1 MSHEPALI
9 APIAVGLSLA
19 FVFGLICRRLR
30 LPSLVGYLAAGVVIG
45 AHTTGY
51 VTDARVA
58 TQLAQIGVILLMF
71 GAGLHFSFKDLAAV
85 GPVAVPGALVQILV
99 VTVFGAAVGVAL
111 GWGMAGSVLLGLSI
125 SVASTVVLLRAI
137 IERGELDTVTGRVA
151 VGWLILEDVLTVV
164 VLVLLPGIAVLVGG
178 TGPATPS
185 EHGPLV
191 DLAVALVGAAIFV
204 GTILLLGPRF
214 VPWLLE
220 VTARERSRELFTLA
234 VVAIALGVAYAG
246 YEVFGISVALGG
258 FLAGAVVRGSDMSHQ
273 AAADALP
280 LRDAFTVL
288 YFVSVGLLV
297 DPAWIVANPA
307 TVLAITAVV
316 IVVKGIS
323 AGAVVLALG
332 HSSRMALT
340 IAAGRTQIGEF
351 TFILV
356 TLTVALGLLPSDAL
370 QAVIAAALV
379 SITLNPFLFRAVDP
393 LVRRLD
399 AMPSLQRLGDRYARD
414 VRRFDRVH
422 PEAGMRNHA
431 IVCGHGRVGRLVT
444 SALDRRGFSH
454 VVITD
459 DRHETTRL
467 RDRGTPALFGDAS
480 NPDLLALAGLATARV
495 LIVAVSDVHAT
506 RLIVDRARSLA
517 PRVSIV
523 VRTHSEAQRD
533 DFQEM
538 AAVQPVMGEVE
549 VAVQMSRFAL
559 TRFGVSM
566 HEAEAVAQG
575 LRGRSGRPWGPVP
588 SGVSRGLERDESG
601 E

>member
-1 MSHEPALI
+1 MNHEPALI

-19 FVFGLICRRLR
+19 FILGLIARRLR

-45 AHTTGY
+45 PHTTGY
-51 VTDARVA
+51 VVDARVA
-58 TQLAQIGVILLMF
+58 TQLAEIGVILLMF
-71 GAGLHFSFKDLAAV
+71 GAGLHFSLKDLVAV
-85 GPVAVPGALVQILV
+85 GPVAVPGAALQILV
-99 VTVFGAAVGVAL
+99 VTLFGAMAGVAL
-111 GWGMAGSVLLGLSI
+111 GWGLVGGVVLGVSL

-137 IERGELDTVTGRVA
+137 IERGELDTATGRVA
-151 VGWLILEDVLTVV
+151 VGWLILEDILTVV
-164 VLVLLPGIAVLVGG
+164 VLVLLPSIAVLAGG
-178 TGPATPS
+178 TGVAGPT

-191 DLAVALVGAAIFV
+191 DLAVALAGATIFV
-204 GTILLLGPRF
+204 VAVLLGGPRF

-220 VTARERSRELFTLA
+220 VVARERSRELFTLA
-234 VVAIALGVAYAG
+234 VVALALGVAYAG
-246 YEVFGISVALGG
+246 SEAFGVSVALGG
-258 FLAGAVVRGSDMSHQ
+258 FLAGTVVRGSDMSHQ

-297 DPAWIVANPA
+297 DPAWVAANPV
-307 TVLAITAVV
+307 TVLAIVAVV

-323 AGAVVLALG
+323 AGAAVLALG

-356 TLTVALGLLPSDAL
+356 TLAVALGLLPDDAL

-379 SITLNPFLFRAVDP
+379 SITLNPFIFRTVDP

-399 AMPSLQRLGDRYARD
+399 AIASLQRLGDRYARD
-414 VRRFDRVH
+414 IRRFDRVH

-431 IVCGHGRVGRLVT
+431 VVCGHGRVGRLVT
-444 SALDRRGFSH
+444 SALDRRGFSY

-459 DRHETTRL
+459 DRQETVRL
-467 RDRGTPALFGDAS
+467 RERGTPALFGDAS
-480 NPDLLALAGLATARV
+480 NPDLLVLARLAAARV
-495 LIVAVSDVHAT
+495 LIVAVSDVHVAG
-506 RLIVDRARSLA
+506 LIVGRARTLV

-523 VRTHSEAQRD
+523 VRTHGEAQRD
-533 DFQEM
+533 EFRETPG
-538 AAVQPVMGEVE
+538 VQPVMGEVE
-549 VAVQMSRFAL
+549 VAVQMSRYAL
-559 TRFGVSM
+559 MRFGVSI

-575 LRGRSGRPWGPVP
+575 LRGRIRPPWGAAPP
-588 SGVSRGLERDESG
+588 SANRGLERDESG

>member
-19 FVFGLICRRLR
+19 FILGLIARRLR

-45 AHTTGY
+45 PHTTGY
-51 VTDARVA
+51 VVDARVA
-58 TQLAQIGVILLMF
+58 TQLAEIGVILLMF
-71 GAGLHFSFKDLAAV
+71 GAGLHFSLKDLVAV
-85 GPVAVPGALVQILV
+85 GPVAVPGAALQILV
-99 VTVFGAAVGVAL
+99 VTLFGAMAGVAL
-111 GWGMAGSVLLGLSI
+111 GWGLVGGVVLGVSL

-137 IERGELDTVTGRVA
+137 IERGELDTATGRVA
-151 VGWLILEDVLTVV
+151 VGWLILEDILTVV
-164 VLVLLPGIAVLVGG
+164 VLVLLPSIAVLAGG
-178 TGPATPS
+178 TGAGGPT

-191 DLAVALVGAAIFV
+191 DLAVALAGATIFV
-204 GTILLLGPRF
+204 VAVLLGGPRF

-220 VTARERSRELFTLA
+220 VVARERSRELFTLA
-234 VVAIALGVAYAG
+234 VVALALGVAYAG
-246 YEVFGISVALGG
+246 SEVFGVSVALGG
-258 FLAGAVVRGSDMSHQ
+258 FLAGTVVRGSDMSHQ

-297 DPAWIVANPA
+297 DPAWVAANPV
-307 TVLAITAVV
+307 TVLAIVAVV

-323 AGAVVLALG
+323 AGAAVLALG

-356 TLTVALGLLPSDAL
+356 TLAVALGLLPDDAL

-379 SITLNPFLFRAVDP
+379 SITLNPFIFRTVDP

-399 AMPSLQRLGDRYARD
+399 AIASLQRLGDRYARD

-431 IVCGHGRVGRLVT
+431 VVCGHGRVGRLVT
-444 SALDRRGFSH
+444 SALDRRGFSY

-459 DRHETTRL
+459 DRQETVRL
-467 RDRGTPALFGDAS
+467 RERGTPALFGDAS
-480 NPDLLALAGLATARV
+480 NPDLLVLARLAAARV
-495 LIVAVSDVHAT
+495 LIVAVSDVHVAG
-506 RLIVDRARSLA
+506 LIVGRARTLV

-523 VRTHSEAQRD
+523 VRTHGEAQRD
-533 DFQEM
+533 EFQEIPG
-538 AAVQPVMGEVE
+538 VQPVMGEVE
-549 VAVQMSRFAL
+549 VAVQMSRYAL
-559 TRFGVSM
+559 MRFGVSI

-575 LRGRSGRPWGPVP
+575 LRGRIRPPWGAPPP
-588 SGVSRGLERDESG
+588 SANRGLERDESG